1 MRVPTVGPE
10 SEGGRVCEER
20 GRERRREGVGG
31 ERQRVK
37 EGGCGRRETE
47 SEGERVWEERGRE

>member
-1 MRVPTVGPE
+1 M
-10 SEGGRVCEER
+10 
-20 GRERRREGVGG
+20 GG

-37 EGGCGRRETE
+37 EGGCGRREAESEGGCGRREAE

>member
-1 MRVPTVGPE
+1 MR
-10 SEGGRVCEER
+10 EGGC
-20 GRERRREGVGG
+20 GRREGVGG